1 MSKIKSEKAM
11 AVTETVS
18 PKDVT
23 ERGRLVRGLT
33 ESGTK
38 TTLEPHA
45 NENIEKHSRV
55 APVKSNLS

>member
-23 ERGRLVRGLT
+23 ERGPVGAR
-33 ESGTK
+33 
-38 TTLEPHA
+38 PHRIR
-45 NENIEKHSRV
+45 NEDHS
-55 APVKSNLS
+55 